1 MIVEVSI
8 AKEKAK
14 GMPKGSVDALR
25 EELTKRLSQN
35 YSDFQVVVKL
45 ASNDGL
51 SVLRSQNKDADREFV
66 STVLQETWESAE
78 DWFN

>member
-25 EELTKRLSQN
+25 EELMKRLSER
-35 YSDFQVVVKL
+35 YSDLQVVVKL

-51 SVLRSQNKDADREFV
+51 SVIRSQDKDADREFV
-66 STVLQETWESAE
+66 STVFQETWESAE

>member
-35 YSDFQVVVKL
+35 YSDLQVVVKL

-51 SVLRSQNKDADREFV
+51 SVLRSLNKDADREFV

>member
-25 EELTKRLSQN
+25 EELMKRLSEK
-35 YSDFQVVVKL
+35 YSDLQVVVKL

-51 SVLRSQNKDADREFV
+51 YVIRSQDKDADREFV

>member
-35 YSDFQVVVKL
+35 YSDLQVVVKL

-51 SVLRSQNKDADREFV
+51 SVLRSQNKDTDREFV